1 MADTLFWYL
10 ITTALGLATFP
21 LAFRLLP
28 GLADRGYTASRALGL
43 LLTGYLFW
51 LAGSLGLLNNSVGG
65 ILLCGLVMLGIGL
78 WVYFS
83 QSGDDDDEHLLSWVK
98 EHKQLIAVSELLFLL
113 AFVGWALVRA
123 YNPDISGTEKP
134 MDLAFLNGIRTSP
147 TFPPQDPWLS
157 GYAISYYYF
166 GYMLM
171 AMLADLSG
179 AISGVSFNLAIA
191 LLFALTLLG
200 SYGLVYNL
208 AAAFKTKNSADNP
221 AFGALLGPLFVG
233 VMGNLAGFLEL
244 LRAVNLP
251 ILGTGFW
258 RWLDIID
265 LNEPVTGTLWPPS
278 TWRFW
283 WWWRASR
290 VIHDRTIAGESFWIQ
305 PIDEFP
311 MFSFLLG
318 DMHPH
323 VLALPFVLLALGL
336 AFNLAAQGQRRLTST
351 QLGMYAVCYGGLAFL
366 NTWDLPTA
374 LFILIGAAVIRQI
387 ATGEGPPLQRIDLVR
402 PALNG
407 AAILALGIVL
417 YLPWYISFSS
427 QAGGILPNAL
437 FPTRLHQF
445 GVMFGPFLV
454 IIVWFLLDEARRHY
468 QSMNWAA
475 GASIGGMVLLTLV
488 AMMTALSFLALR
500 IDPSLKSFVLSVT
513 GTATETLTDA
523 AIAEQFPQAIN
534 TVIRYRLLHP
544 LTSLFLTGAL
554 MLALARLLPRRRP
567 EAADDLITEG
577 NASPRHIDPATGFV
591 LLLVITGLLL
601 TLGPEYLY
609 LRDVFGQRINTIF
622 KFYYAAWVLFGISA
636 AFMAIRLARRPL
648 FNVVAALLVLAGLVY
663 PVFAIPT
670 KTGPMIRTAGEPAP
684 TLDGLDFVRRLQPD
698 DYDAIRWLAEHA
710 SPEDV
715 VLEAVGGQYSY
726 YGRVSAFTGLQTVM
740 GWPGHER
747 QWRGDRYPDYA
758 GTREEDVQEIYNTTS
773 IIRALELLEKYGVTY
788 VYVGQLERDPNYA
801 SPAGIIK
808 FSRYLVPAYQN
819 GTVTIYRVDQPIAKE
834 QP

>member
-51 LAGSLGLLNNSVGG
+51 LTGYLFWLSSSLGLLNNTVGG
-65 ILLCGLVMLGIGL
+65 ILLCGLVMVGIGL

-83 QSGDDDDEHLLSWVK
+83 KSGDDDDEHLLSWVK
-98 EHKQLIAVSELLFLL
+98 EHGQLIAVSELLFLL

-251 ILGTGFW
+251 ILGAGFW

-488 AMMTALSFLALR
+488 AMMAALSFLALR

-534 TVIRYRLLHP
+534 TVIKYRLLHP

-567 EAADDLITEG
+567 EAADDLITGG

-591 LLLVITGLLL
+591 LLLLI
-601 TLGPEYLY
+601 
-609 LRDVFGQRINTIF
+609 
-622 KFYYAAWVLFGISA
+622 
-636 AFMAIRLARRPL
+636 
-648 FNVVAALLVLAGLVY
+648 LAGLVY
-663 PVFAIPT
+663 PVFAIPA

-773 IIRALELLEKYGVTY
+773 IIRAMELLEKYGVTY
-788 VYVGQLERDPNYA
+788 VYVGQLERDPHYA

-808 FSRYLVPAYQN
+808 FSRYLAPAYQN
-819 GTVTIYRVDQPIAKE
+819 GTVTIYRVDQPIVEE

>member
-1 MADTLFWYL
+1 MSDTLFWYL
-10 ITTALGLATFP
+10 ITTALGLAAFP

-28 GLADRGYTASRALGL
+28 GLADRGYAASRALGL

-51 LAGSLGLLNNSVGG
+51 LSGSLGLLNNSVGG
-65 ILLCGLVMLGIGL
+65 ILLCGLVMFGIGL

-83 QSGDDDDEHLLSWVK
+83 QSKDDEHLLSWVSGHSRFITVA
-98 EHKQLIAVSELLFLL
+98 EMLYLL
-113 AFVGWALVRA
+113 AFVGWAVVRA

-166 GYMLM
+166 GYLM
-171 AMLADLSG
+171 VAMLADLGGSLSAVG
-179 AISGVSFNLAIA
+179 FNLAIA

-208 AAAFKTKNSADNP
+208 AAATTKNDPDSA
-221 AFGALLGPLFVG
+221 AFSALLGPLFVG
-233 VMGNLAGFLEL
+233 VMGNLGGFFEL
-244 LRAVNLP
+244 LHALNPPL
-251 ILGTGFW
+251 LGARFW

-265 LNEPVTGTLWPPS
+265 LNEPAMGTLWPPS
-278 TWRFW
+278 TWRHW

-290 VIHDRTIAGESFWIQ
+290 VIHDRTIAGESFWYQ

-323 VLALPFVLLALGL
+323 VLALPFVLLALAL
-336 AFNLAAQGQRRLTST
+336 AFNLIAQQRRISPV
-351 QLGMYAVCYGGLAFL
+351 QLGLYAVCYGGLAFL

-374 LFILIGAAVIRQI
+374 LFILIGALVIRQI
-387 ATGEGPPLQRIDLVR
+387 TTSEKPLLQQISFGR
-402 PALNG
+402 PVLSGVAV
-407 AAILALGIVL
+407 LALGIVL

-427 QAGGILPNAL
+427 QAGGILPNAF

-454 IIVWFLLDEARRHY
+454 VIVWFLLDEAGRHHTT
-468 QSMNWAA
+468 MNWAA
-475 GASIGGMVLLTLV
+475 GAAIGGAILLALI
-488 AMMTALSFLALR
+488 ALMAALSYLALR
-500 IDPSLKSFVLSVT
+500 IDPTLKSFVLAVT
-513 GTATETLTDA
+513 GMATQALSDEATARQLPA
-523 AIAEQFPQAIN
+523 AISLTA
-534 TVIRYRLLHP
+534 RYRLQHP
-544 LTSLFLTGAL
+544 LTALFLTGTL
-554 MLALARLLPRRRP
+554 TLALARLLPRQQAETTEDSQS
-567 EAADDLITEG
+567 EADTP
-577 NASPRHIDPATGFV
+577 PRHIDPAVGFA

-609 LRDVFGQRINTIF
+609 LRDVFGQRLNTIF
-622 KFYYAAWVLFGISA
+622 KFYYAAWVLFGIAA
-636 AFMAIRLARRPL
+636 AFTATRLAGRPL
-648 FNVVAALLVLAGLVY
+648 FNVVAGVLVLAGLVY
-663 PVFAIPT
+663 PAFAIPSR
-670 KTGPMIRTAGEPAP
+670 TGSMLRTAGEPAP
-684 TLDGLDFVRRLQPD
+684 TLDGLDFVRRSMQD
-698 DYDAIRWLAEHA
+698 DYDAIFWLAEHA
-710 SPEDV
+710 APDEI

-758 GTREEDVQEIYNTTS
+758 GTREEDVREIYDTPS
-773 IIRALELLEKYGVTY
+773 MMRAMELLDEYGVTY
-788 VYVGQLERDPNYA
+788 VYVGQLERDPDFA
-801 SPAGIIK
+801 SPAGIAK
-808 FSRYLVPAYQN
+808 FNRYLTPAYQN
-819 GTVTIYRVDQPIAKE
+819 DTVAIYRVDQPVVEE